1 VTDVDAFLVEYP
13 DFRRRGEKIRWRVD
27 GRLFSASHP
36 EHLRSFVKGRAYHE
50 LTKPAAVSGGLFV
63 ALPPDETVPVV
74 VPASVAPQVEV
85 IAYALANQIS
95 LNAVLDPPAPTLAAA
110 IRRCEAVLPVTDT
123 LFLGSLSRDANSAKH
138 VVPDGSEPT
147 PEYDRLVMRPVIAHR
162 RDDAHV
168 CSPLV
173 AGCPSLVS
181 SDEAFATRI
190 AAAMRAYDA
199 APDVGPTVCH
209 SRGPRTWRDAPSVPS
224 DVAEF
229 QGVALTASIGSELKA
244 EEEAERRAWEEAELK
259 DEEEAERRAW
269 EEAELKAE
277 EEAATATQ
285 AQQRW
290 QRAAAR
296 AAAAFAQ
303 TYALWPI
310 CGRPQ
315 ALKRIRKELLDLRAD
330 PPAGCSAG
338 PVGENLLYWAGT
350 IMGPPH
356 SAYAGGIFHLG
367 IIFPP
372 EYPFHNPRVF
382 FTTAIFHCNVN
393 SHGGICHDIFE
404 GDWSPALTISKVL
417 QDLTFLLICCNPNAP
432 LAPEVAQLYL
442 EDRAKHD
449 QTAREWVQKYAT
461 DEPAS

>member
-74 VPASVAPQVEV
+74 VPASVAPQVAV

-229 QGVALTASIGSELKA
+229 QGVAP
-244 EEEAERRAWEEAELK
+244 ERQPPVLPLVVSQPA
-259 DEEEAERRAW
+259 
-269 EEAELKAE
+269 
-277 EEAATATQ
+277 EAALDGAAPDVLQPIDAFRMRTQ
-285 AQQRW
+285 AQQLAP
-290 QRAAAR
+290 QRDHRHPDDADVLVDGAVLETAPALAAAR
-296 AAAAFAQ
+296 NATLAAMKRERGEGAADPAVVVRSPPEAREKFNEEMDDILFTDRDGPLTDGPLADGPPPPGFAPRRRRDD
-303 TYALWPI
+303 AVLKESHDAFLRSLRAKRAAEMNAKEEA
-310 CGRPQ
+310 GSL
-315 ALKRIRKELLDLRAD
+315 LKRFWFACARRAKKEEAEERAREEVVEAREMMRRLRRREYVAPPLDLDDELLFGI
-330 PPAGCSAG
+330 PA
-338 PVGENLLYWAGT
+338 
-350 IMGPPH
+350 
-356 SAYAGGIFHLG
+356 
-367 IIFPP
+367 
-372 EYPFHNPRVF
+372 
-382 FTTAIFHCNVN
+382 
-393 SHGGICHDIFE
+393 
-404 GDWSPALTISKVL
+404 
-417 QDLTFLLICCNPNAP
+417 
-432 LAPEVAQLYL
+432 
-442 EDRAKHD
+442 
-449 QTAREWVQKYAT
+449 
-461 DEPAS
+461 